1 MLVKSLQVNVFLEL
15 FIVHVIVTL
24 FFHDLQKI
32 IAQVKTWMSL
42 VKSFW
47 INPEMQMC

>member
-32 IAQVKTWMSL
+32 IARVKTWMSL